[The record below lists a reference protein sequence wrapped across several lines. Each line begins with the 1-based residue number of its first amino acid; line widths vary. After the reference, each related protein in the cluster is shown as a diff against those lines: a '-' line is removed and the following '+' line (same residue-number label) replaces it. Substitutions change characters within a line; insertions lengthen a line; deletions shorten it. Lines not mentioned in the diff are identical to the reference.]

1 MTESISYQNAFARA
15 KQRENAGR
23 TRAPDNASLTAHDR
37 TLPNAK
43 MELML
48 PCRKVPIQGTRR
60 MGNPVPTASSGGQS
74 QESQAPEN
82 DHSTQFREQSKAK
95 DPDDGAGTMTPS
107 GMATKVPVGN
117 PTPKVTVLSVL
128 WPVFFGNCPSI
139 LGLSTGRPPPTRLFG
154 TSRRGLTAIHTISNE
169 LAIAY

>member
-1 MTESISYQNAFARA
+1 MEVEDPRNISQKDMGPTHADPCKRDGQGDYAGQESPKFADPSKRDGQEDPNAGDESHSIPIQQEIEEGIMTESISYQNAFARA

-82 DHSTQFREQSKAK
+82 DHSTQFCEFSI
-95 DPDDGAGTMTPS
+95 PTPMTP
-107 GMATKVPVGN
+107 MM
-117 PTPKVTVLSVL
+117 
-128 WPVFFGNCPSI
+128 
-139 LGLSTGRPPPTRLFG
+139 GRQR
-154 TSRRGLTAIHTISNE
+154 
-169 LAIAY
+169 